1 MKKGSCTK
9 NEKII
14 IHLGFHKTG
23 TSFLQYELFSKMEGV
38 NLLVHPYD
46 VRDIHI
52 KPNMINVL
60 SGEGYSK
67 SLPHW
72 GEVDR
77 GEILHYLETLF
88 PNAKIVVGF
97 RERSSWLRSCYAQYV
112 VGYQGTLPY
121 DDYIKTYA
129 CFTISPT
136 EYLAM
141 IQARWNDVF
150 VYHQETLK
158 DEINSLCEFIGVPVP
173 SFEYRLIHVSLSPR
187 QLYWYRM
194 MNILLGS
201 KFSYFRKYLYK
212 VRSMKRG

>member
-1 MKKGSCTK
+1 MQN

-46 VRDIHI
+46 IRDIRI
-52 KPNMINVL
+52 KPNMINIL

-77 GEILHYLETLF
+77 GDILNHLKTLF
-88 PNAKIVVGF
+88 PNAKVVVGF

-112 VGYQGTLPY
+112 VGYHGTLSY
-121 DDYIKTYA
+121 DDYINMYA
-129 CFTISPT
+129 QFIISPT

-158 DEINSLCEFIGVPVP
+158 GEICSLCDFIGVPVP
-173 SFEYRLIHVSLSPR
+173 NFEYRLIHVSLSPR
-187 QLYWYRM
+187 QLFLHRM
-194 MNILLGS
+194 MNVILGPKLS
-201 KFSYFRKYLYK
+201 DFRKHLYK
-212 VRSMKRG
+212 VRGK